1 MTATALRPRSPTE
14 AVDAALRL
22 ATGHLGSWVAVN
34 ALIALPSIVYWALNF
49 DAIATPQGMAVD
61 HYRTFAILGVG
72 NLVINGL
79 ATATVVAAM
88 SEVYLGRELNIGAAF
103 QRMLS
108 RAPMLI
114 LAILL
119 RWLLLLA
126 GIVLFIVPGVYV
138 GFRTVCLEGVAM
150 IEPERRGPGGIFGRT
165 WSLAEDHVGHLFLTM
180 LLSLVIYLAG
190 YAVSEVIIRV
200 LGSTVPMMEALR
212 SKRLVQTALLLFVQ
226 PILPATSTVLYYD
239 LRVRKEALDLELM
252 AGSLEAPAA

>member
-1 MTATALRPRSPTE
+1 
-14 AVDAALRL
+14 
-22 ATGHLGSWVAVN
+22 
-34 ALIALPSIVYWALNF
+34 
-49 DAIATPQGMAVD
+49 
-61 HYRTFAILGVG
+61 
-72 NLVINGL
+72 
-79 ATATVVAAM
+79 
-88 SEVYLGRELNIGAAF
+88 
-103 QRMLS
+103 
-108 RAPMLI
+108 
-114 LAILL
+114 
-119 RWLLLLA
+119 
-126 GIVLFIVPGVYV
+126 
-138 GFRTVCLEGVAM
+138 M

>member
-1 MTATALRPRSPTE
+1 MTFTALRPRSPTE

-22 ATGHLGSWVAVN
+22 AGGHLGSWVAVN
-34 ALIALPSIVYWALNF
+34 ALITLPAIVYWALDF
-49 DAIATPQGMAVD
+49 DAIATPQGMAAD
-61 HYRTFAILGVG
+61 HYRTFAILGVS

-88 SEVYLGRELNIGAAF
+88 SEVYLGRGLDIGAAF

-108 RAPMLI
+108 RAPALI

-119 RWLLLLA
+119 RWFLLIA
-126 GIVLFIVPGVYV
+126 GLILFIVPGAYV
-138 GFRTVCLEGVAM
+138 AFRTTCLEAVAVL
-150 IEPERRGPGGIFGRT
+150 EPERRGPGGILGRT
-165 WSLAEDHVGHLFLTM
+165 WSLAEDEVGHLMLTM
-180 LLSLVIYLAG
+180 LLAIVIYLAA
-190 YAVSEVIIRV
+190 YVVSEVIIRV
-200 LGSTVPMMEALR
+200 LGSAVPMLVALR

-226 PILPATSTVLYYD
+226 PIVPATITVLYYD